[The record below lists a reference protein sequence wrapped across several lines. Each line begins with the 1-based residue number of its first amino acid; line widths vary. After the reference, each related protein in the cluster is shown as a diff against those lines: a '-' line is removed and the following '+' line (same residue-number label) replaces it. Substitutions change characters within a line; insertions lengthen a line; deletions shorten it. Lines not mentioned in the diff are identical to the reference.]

1 MKFSMNAKLSVAII
15 GHFAT
20 RGAAQQRV
28 KLTDGTDLPEP
39 MLTTLLGDSIHK
51 PIPTNGSGFT
61 VMNSEVCRPITTTS
75 CEWIQITS
83 TMTSSEVMTTP
94 MVATSE
100 VSTSQ
105 VQTSVVN
112 EETSSS
118 SVASS
123 TIGTTSGSTSAVMT
137 PTASA
142 TGSVTPIPSSGADK
156 TGAGLVAG
164 LALLLVI

>member
-28 KLTDGTDLPEP
+28 KLTDGTEMPQP
-39 MLTTLLGDSIHK
+39 VLTTILGDAIHK

-61 VMNSEVCRPITTTS
+61 VVGTEMCRAITTTT
-75 CEWIQITS
+75 CEWIEVTS
-83 TMTSSEVMTTP
+83 TMTSEVMTTP
-94 MVATSE
+94 MVTTSE
-100 VSTSQ
+100 ATTSQ
-105 VQTSVVN
+105 VQTSVIT
-112 EETSSS
+112 EETTSVATPTTGSTSGASS
-118 SVASS
+118 SV
-123 TIGTTSGSTSAVMT
+123 MT
-137 PTASA
+137 PSVSASG
-142 TGSVTPIPSSGADK
+142 TITPIPSSGADK